1 MKTVVIAVGGG
12 VGAASYAQ
20 RNPAFYIAVL
30 YQIVDN
36 ILGFI
41 DRNGKPEAFIAAGN
55 DLSGID
61 ADNLARRIDQ
71 RTARIAGIDGRVG
84 LQAFDGIAG
93 IVVNIPCQ
101 TGNDTLGGCPFQT
114 AGIAQRHDLIAQCGN
129 GIGVRAVDLDREAA
143 AQLAGQVLHTTDL
156 DGAGAVLDAGNG
168 IIQYDQYLKEL
179 FEVEPF
185 RFLSKP
191 VNDNKF
197 CRYFREACQ
206 RIGETEVFYQ
216 FTFNKE
222 IKKVPLKDIVYFES
236 RNRMVYIYFRD
247 NSFEHFYGK
256 LNDVEKELTNSR
268 QYFLRTHQSFLVN
281 YDYIKKMNFFNVTVS
296 IGGKEIELKI
306 SEDRQ
311 KEVRRQLCEIAG
323 GKAVVE

>member
-1 MKTVVIAVGGG
+1 MLRIAVCDDDLKFTGDFETLVLQESRNMGIRVETDVFSDG
-12 VGAASYAQ
+12 DTLVKSILSGERYNLIFLDIEMKQVDGISAA
-20 RNPAFYIAVL
+20 RCIRE
-30 YQIVDN
+30 
-36 ILGFI
+36 I
-41 DRNGKPEAFIAAGN
+41 DRSVLLIYI
-55 DLSGID
+55 SG
-61 ADNLARRIDQ
+61 
-71 RTARIAGIDGRVG
+71 
-84 LQAFDGIAG
+84 
-93 IVVNIPCQ
+93 
-101 TGNDTLGGCPFQT
+101 
-114 AGIAQRHDLIAQCGN
+114 
-129 GIGVRAVDLDREAA
+129 
-143 AQLAGQVLHTTDL
+143 
-156 DGAGAVLDAGNG
+156 
-168 IIQYDQYLKEL
+168 YDQYLKEL
-179 FEVEPF
+179 FEVEPV